1 MSVCLLGLHGLPGG
15 CIYMTWVRA
24 RPFMI
29 ETAGAAELL
38 LNSAFSLHLSQRRAP
53 LSCPRAKVWL
63 RRNRHSLTDLA
74 MEEGLE
80 MAVDALNAVSRL
92 ANAAPT
98 TSLAV
103 FVLLL
108 VVGGVVALGK
118 RR

>member
-1 MSVCLLGLHGLPGG
+1 
-15 CIYMTWVRA
+15 MTWVRA
-24 RPFMI
+24 RPVMI